1 MSVLNGKR
9 IIRIKSTK
17 AARKYGHW
25 YKDLLGT
32 ELEAFS
38 YSICEAEYTVI
49 YRGGLKILPDEDV
62 ELVSDTSTNRGLI

>member
-1 MSVLNGKR
+1 MSMLNGKR

-32 ELEAFS
+32 EFEACA
-38 YSICEAEYTVI
+38 YSICEAEYTVKH
-49 YRGGLKILPDEDV
+49 GEDFKILPDEDV
-62 ELVSDTSTNRGLI
+62 EFVSDTSTNRGLV